1 MISNEQALADFVAN
15 ASLDDF
21 SPDARAAARNI
32 LLAVLG
38 AGIAGAS
45 EEGCEAIRK
54 FAIGGDS
61 KGDATVFF
69 SGAKAP
75 IRLAALA
82 NGFVCRA
89 LDYCDGMVPGL
100 HVGSSIVPVG
110 LALAEQH
117 RCSGRE
123 LLTAL
128 AVGAEIGARF
138 NLSEAEYHGFDPT
151 GVAGVFGAVATACR
165 LKKMPART
173 TLQAMALGFNRAGGS
188 FQSNVDGSLAVR
200 LIQGWVAESGLMCAD
215 LAEIG
220 ITGPANFLDGVYGY
234 RRLFAVASDSDH
246 FVKGLGREFRI
257 EKTGFKPFPSC
268 GLTLGVTQ
276 LMLEAMR
283 NHGVTRDETRAI
295 SVSVPPY
302 AHKLVGHE
310 FKIGDNPR
318 VNAQFSIQFCVAN
331 ALLHGSSELSHFRP
345 EAIARA
351 EVLCLAR
358 SVAVRADPAL
368 DARGHAAVDM
378 QISLA
383 SGKTV
388 ELGLDVPDGHPARP
402 LAPASHAA
410 RFNDCIAYS
419 AISDAEARGRAIF
432 DMVAQIE
439 EQPDVHPM
447 IELLSA
453 R

>member
-1 MISNEQALADFVAN
+1 MRMISNEQALADFVAN

-257 EKTGFKPFPSC
+257 EKTGF
-268 GLTLGVTQ
+268 
-276 LMLEAMR
+276 
-283 NHGVTRDETRAI
+283 TRDETRAI